1 MTSGLIILL
10 IACSLVTGF
19 GIGRFYTKYE
29 LGKILYT
36 LEKNGVLIFKGDIH
50 NGKTGE

>member
-10 IACSLVTGF
+10 IACSVTIGY
-19 GIGRFYTKYE
+19 GLGRFFTKYE
-29 LGKILYT
+29 LGKMLYT